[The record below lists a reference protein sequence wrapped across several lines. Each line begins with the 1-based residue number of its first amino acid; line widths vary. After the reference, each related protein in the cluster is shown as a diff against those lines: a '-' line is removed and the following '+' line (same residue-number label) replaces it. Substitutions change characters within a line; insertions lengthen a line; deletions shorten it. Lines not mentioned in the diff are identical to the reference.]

1 VAHAEKAYGTSREN
15 RDYITKS
22 GKWADTEKAE
32 TSVTGTFCEYGEVPT
47 EAEEKSPVMH
57 QLLQSVK
64 EGMTDIEIIE
74 QTPSMAF
81 RIREIDVLRQ
91 TLLAEKYSVENR
103 KIEVSYLYGSSGV
116 GKTYGIFQMHNPREI
131 CRITNYRGGKSA
143 VFDAYHGQDVLVFEE
158 FNAQIPIEDMLNY
171 LDCYPLMLPA
181 RYNDRVAC
189 YTKVYITSNQPIER
203 QYRAEQE
210 DRPETWRAF
219 LRRIDNII
227 EYLRDGTTVERKKG
241 GWTQGEW

>member
-1 VAHAEKAYGTSREN
+1 
-15 RDYITKS
+15 
-22 GKWADTEKAE
+22 
-32 TSVTGTFCEYGEVPT
+32 
-47 EAEEKSPVMH
+47 M
-57 QLLQSVK
+57 
-64 EGMTDIEIIE
+64 
-74 QTPSMAF
+74 
-81 RIREIDVLRQ
+81 
-91 TLLAEKYSVENR
+91 
-103 KIEVSYLYGSSGV
+103 
-116 GKTYGIFQMHNPREI
+116 
-131 CRITNYRGGKSA
+131 
-143 VFDAYHGQDVLVFEE
+143 FEE

-203 QYRAEQE
+203 QYRAEQT